1 MEVTDEGGV
10 EDETPRNP
18 APFLRPI
25 TLPIHEVL
33 MPPAP
38 TTNVQQPP
46 DGVSRVV
53 VNETGRRGGNG
64 RGEEG
69 ADGDWL
75 KARDME
81 GGVDV
86 HGWRQLEC
94 DS

>member
-53 VNETGRRGGNG
+53 VNQTGRRGGAAVG
-64 RGEEG
+64 QRGLVETG
-69 ADGDWL
+69 FT
-75 KARDME
+75 RD
-81 GGVDV
+81 
-86 HGWRQLEC
+86 R
-94 DS
+94 